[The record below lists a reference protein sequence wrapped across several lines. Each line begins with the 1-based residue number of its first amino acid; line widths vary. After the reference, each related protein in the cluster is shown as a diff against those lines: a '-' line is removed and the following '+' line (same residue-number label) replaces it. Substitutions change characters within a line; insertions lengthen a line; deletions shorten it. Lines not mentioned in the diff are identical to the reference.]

1 MAKTT
6 KIDIQGFDN
15 ELMIIASTAAMSS
28 MLWHG
33 KSGYGAAANY
43 SFNPGHILPPG
54 QYDLTV
60 IAFNWGGPGNCK
72 AIVTAGTTTT
82 LARNGTATGGIYTN
96 QIPKQI

>member
-6 KIDIQGFDN
+6 KIDIQAVDN

-33 KSGYGAAANY
+33 KSGYGAPVSY

-60 IAFNWGGPGNCK
+60 ILINWGGPGTCK
-72 AIVTAGTTTT
+72 VVVTAGTTTT
-82 LARNGTATGGIYTN
+82 LAGSGTATGVVYTKTIPM
-96 QIPKQI
+96 QI